1 MTCIYIIYF
10 CNYLLSYLCFAAT
23 AIMTLMN
30 SDSGSSTQEPK
41 PLPQREILE
50 KTKEVCDVLQLEF
63 IFAKA
68 CQSLD
73 LVVTEAIHNFIEKNI
88 LMEVQV
94 I

>member
-1 MTCIYIIYF
+1 
-10 CNYLLSYLCFAAT
+10 
-23 AIMTLMN
+23 MTLRN
-30 SDSGSSTQEPK
+30 PDSLSPSEEPM

-73 LVVTEAIHNFIEKNI
+73 LVITEAIRNFIEKNI